1 MVQSQALKAVV
12 LNQTATCI
20 KLIRWIQYGSR
31 FLTHEACNSRC
42 TWLPNQSSSLTS
54 STGTAPESLALPI
67 CLGTMFSITFLNLS
81 QDASTVTILTR
92 FSIVALAMRTFSHW
106 DSEPICQCR
115 TWVKFKFEPTD
126 SHFNASRQRHTAAD
140 LKMTV
145 PGEAIQYTHPALSS

>member
-1 MVQSQALKAVV
+1 MVQSQDLKAVV

-20 KLIRWIQYGSR
+20 NLIRWIQYGSR
-31 FLTHEACNSRC
+31 FLTHEACHSRC
-42 TWLPNQSSSLTS
+42 TWLPNQNSSLTS

-67 CLGTMFSITFLNLS
+67 CLLILNLS

-92 FSIVALAMRTFSHW
+92 FSIVALVMRTFTHW

-115 TWVKFKFEPTD
+115 TWVKFKFEPTEA
-126 SHFNASRQRHTAAD
+126 HFNASRQRHTAAD